1 MLQEN
6 LSETMNP
13 DANEK
18 PTRLKW
24 PKYALA
30 AVILF
35 FALAVFWM
43 SLAVNKLRHQ
53 REVNAPLPVSA
64 PVR

>member
-1 MLQEN
+1 
-6 LSETMNP
+6 MNP
-13 DANEK
+13 DADEK
-18 PTRLKW
+18 SPRLKW
-24 PKYALA
+24 PKYAAA

-43 SLAVNKLRHQ
+43 LVAVNKLRHQ

-64 PVR
+64 PLR

>member
-1 MLQEN
+1 
-6 LSETMNP
+6 MNP
-13 DANEK
+13 DADEK
-18 PTRLKW
+18 SPRLKW
-24 PKYALA
+24 PRYALA

-43 SLAVNKLRHQ
+43 LIAVNKLRHE
-53 REVNAPLPVSA
+53 REVDAPLPVSA

>member
-1 MLQEN
+1 
-6 LSETMNP
+6 MNP
-13 DANEK
+13 DADEK
-18 PTRLKW
+18 SPRLKW
-24 PKYALA
+24 PKYAAA

-43 SLAVNKLRHQ
+43 LVAVNKIRQQ